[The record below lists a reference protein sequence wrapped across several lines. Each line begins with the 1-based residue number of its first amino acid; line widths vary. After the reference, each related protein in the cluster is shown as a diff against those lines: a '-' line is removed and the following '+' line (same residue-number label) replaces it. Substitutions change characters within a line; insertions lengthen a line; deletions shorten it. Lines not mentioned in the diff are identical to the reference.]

1 MKKTRLMRIFSTGT
15 LVLALMFNAIACV
28 AEEHGSGKGEESKK
42 EGEPTG
48 PVIEYLLIEP
58 PLVVNL
64 QGKRRYVR
72 ADVQLLV
79 EGQENLDRIK
89 THLPALRHTL
99 IMLFGDHDPA
109 TLVNVEEREKL
120 RKDAMTAIKGFLD
133 QYSNSQ
139 GLKDVFFSSFLVQ

>member
-1 MKKTRLMRIFSTGT
+1 MRIFSTSM
-15 LVLALMFNAIACV
+15 LVSAVLFSAITCA
-28 AEEHGSGKGEESKK
+28 AEEHGGGHGGEGK
-42 EGEPTG
+42 EGAPTG
-48 PVIEYLLIEP
+48 PVIEYILIEP

-79 EGQENLDRIK
+79 EGQENLNRIK

-99 IMLFGDHDPA
+99 IMLFGDHDPT
-109 TLVNVEEREKL
+109 TLVSVEEREKL